1 MCLVNIFLNFFV
13 NILELALQSL
23 HVNGLKQILNIYC
36 KVKTSLF
43 AIFYVIFLNARK
55 YNIFSKFHQF
65 NEETHCMFDTGTLMR
80 SKLIGPLCYKCDW
93 KNTSKLILKCN

>member
-1 MCLVNIFLNFFV
+1 MNWCPSMCLVNIFLNFFV

-43 AIFYVIFLNARK
+43 AIFYINF
-55 YNIFSKFHQF
+55 
-65 NEETHCMFDTGTLMR
+65 
-80 SKLIGPLCYKCDW
+80 
-93 KNTSKLILKCN
+93 